1 MKQTILECTASL
13 CMASAIL
20 ISMISATMFALT

>member
-1 MKQTILECTASL
+1 MKQTVFECTASL

-20 ISMISATMFALT
+20 FAIVGATMVTLL